1 MTTALLVM
9 TDGREHIFD
18 VIPSAEAALPAEL
31 ISERWIH
38 DDSGDPRF
46 AVRLRK
52 LFPDYRVISTAGR
65 SGFGGAIR
73 SAWEALRRNSS
84 APFVFHLEDDFTFNR
99 PVDLAGMIW
108 LLEHRPHLVNMA
120 LRRQPWNDAERAA
133 GGIVEQHPG
142 AYHECEHHEH
152 TETMQPIAHLA
163 WLEHRLFFTTNP
175 GIYRRRLLFTG
186 WPEGAESEGR
196 FSHQLLADPAVRF
209 GYFGGRNSGE
219 AVHHIGT
226 ERKGTGY

>member
-38 DDSGDPRF
+38 DDSGDPVF
-46 AVRLRK
+46 AARLRHQ
-52 LFPDYRVISTAGR
+52 FPDYRVISTAGR

-108 LLEHRPHLVNMA
+108 LLEQDPHLVNMA
-120 LRRQPWNDAERAA
+120 LRRQPWNNAERAA
-133 GGIVEQHPG
+133 GGVVEQHPD
-142 AYHECEHHEH
+142 AYHECERFPERL
-152 TETMQPIAHLA
+152 Q

-209 GYFGGRNSGE
+209 GYFGARDSGE
-219 AVHHIGT
+219 AVHHIGA